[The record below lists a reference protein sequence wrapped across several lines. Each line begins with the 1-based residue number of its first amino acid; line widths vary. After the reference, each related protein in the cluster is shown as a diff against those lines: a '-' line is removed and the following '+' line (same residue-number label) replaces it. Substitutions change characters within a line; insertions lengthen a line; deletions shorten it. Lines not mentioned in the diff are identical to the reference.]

1 MSNLLT
7 LADSINNAINTG
19 KEATFTYNG
28 VLYTLSPGGIITF
41 LNSEG
46 KSRILA
52 SSAVGVTHTGDTN
65 ETVLATVTIPAGIM
79 GLNGALRITAT
90 WSTPGG
96 SGNNKIIR
104 VRLGGISGSGFM
116 ATTITTALSYEEASR
131 ILKNRNSATS
141 QICRQAG
148 SGAGSSTSA
157 VTTISVDTSVAQ
169 DLVFTAQL
177 ASAGESITLEQYTV
191 ELILP

>member
-28 VLYTLSPGGIITF
+28 TLYTLSPAGLVTF

-52 SSAVGVTHTGDTN
+52 SSGVGVTHTGDTN

-79 GLNGALRITAT
+79 GLNGALRINSL

-96 SGNNKIIR
+96 SGNTKTLKI
-104 VRLGGISGSGFM
+104 RLGGISGSTFLSVALTTTLGF
-116 ATTITTALSYEEASR
+116 IDINR
-131 ILKNRNSATS
+131 IIQNRNSASS
-141 QICRQAG
+141 QVSKNIA
-148 SGAGSSTSA
+148 SSIATTGAAATTASVNTSA
-157 VTTISVDTSVAQ
+157 AQ

-177 ASAGESITLEQYTV
+177 ASAGESITLEQYLV